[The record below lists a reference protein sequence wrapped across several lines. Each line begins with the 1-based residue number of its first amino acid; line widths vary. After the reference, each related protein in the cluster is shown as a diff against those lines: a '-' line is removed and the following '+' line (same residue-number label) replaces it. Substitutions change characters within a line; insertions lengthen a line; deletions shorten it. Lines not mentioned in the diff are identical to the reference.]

1 MMKHCF
7 RLAVA
12 MAAVG
17 FSIAAAHAQDT
28 PSLPDPASITV
39 PDLSNSSDPV
49 VLENGWKYFFF
60 HRRDT
65 SFAEAHA
72 DITDCY
78 RFLSP
83 ASWANVKL
91 PRFVPWDDRAAVTF
105 DSSRTWNYGLVGE
118 LIGGMVEGTLMR
130 RDRQSKMRL
139 CMETR
144 GYTRF
149 GVAEEIWENVIAK
162 PPEEAIAIQA
172 KLASGPLWNGKV
184 PLK

>member
-1 MMKHCF
+1 MMKYV
-7 RLAVA
+7 AAAA
-12 MAAVG
+12 MALGLSV
-17 FSIAAAHAQDT
+17 SAAHAQDA
-28 PSLPDPASITV
+28 PPLPDPASITV
-39 PDLSNSSDPV
+39 PDLSNSSDPL

-65 SFAEAHA
+65 SFAEAYA
-72 DITDCY
+72 DISDCY
-78 RFLSP
+78 RFLQP
-83 ASWANVKL
+83 AGWANVKL

-105 DSSRTWNYGLVGE
+105 DRSRTHNYGLVGE
-118 LIGGMVEGTLMR
+118 LMAAMVEGTLVR

-139 CMETR
+139 CMEPR
-144 GYTRF
+144 GYTRY